1 MLDNSAPGFST
12 SNPFYSKQIAK
23 DLLVNVYQN
32 GRWVTYTE
40 IKFINVINTQ
50 KSMKKTLLANL
61 SNIS

>member
-12 SNPFYSKQIAK
+12 RNSFYSKQISK

-32 GRWVTYTE
+32 SRWVTYNE

-61 SNIS
+61 SNTS